1 VGCTIDV
8 DVAVDVMLMCV
19 LKRSFYLHCGS
30 YFVAFVDGDGDGDGD
45 GLVWSGLG
53 LLLVFSYK
61 NQKQSTDSRVFLGR
75 VLPGQPHSQC
85 DAKYKSA

>member
-1 VGCTIDV
+1 VGSTIDV
-8 DVAVDVMLMCV
+8 NVAVDVMLMCV

-30 YFVAFVDGDGDGDGD
+30 YFVAFVDGDGD